1 MLNKKEFSLPLKV
14 SFISRGL
21 LSSPEMVKTEK
32 QGTHTLW
39 QKLRRKQMRIRE
51 RPEAGGA
58 GQRSGKS
65 SQDSRIE
72 MSSAVCGGASH
83 STFPAWA
90 KPSCWKEVDESRELR
105 KSRDLSI
112 RKVV

>member
-1 MLNKKEFSLPLKV
+1 
-14 SFISRGL
+14 
-21 LSSPEMVKTEK
+21 
-32 QGTHTLW
+32 
-39 QKLRRKQMRIRE
+39 MRIRE

>member
-51 RPEAGGA
+51 RPEAGPYGINSEFLNKA
-58 GQRSGKS
+58 PEALKAIWLLCLIS
-65 SQDSRIE
+65 SL
-72 MSSAVCGGASH
+72 
-83 STFPAWA
+83 TP
-90 KPSCWKEVDESRELR
+90 P
-105 KSRDLSI
+105 
-112 RKVV
+112 